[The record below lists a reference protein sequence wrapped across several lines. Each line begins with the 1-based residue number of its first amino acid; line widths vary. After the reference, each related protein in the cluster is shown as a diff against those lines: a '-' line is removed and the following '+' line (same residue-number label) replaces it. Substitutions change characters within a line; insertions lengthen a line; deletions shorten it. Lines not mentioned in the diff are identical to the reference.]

1 MSRSSLEAFLKK
13 IDAELNRDGSSEAWR
28 TKTGNKLTTTIT
40 VNTTT
45 ITKTIK
51 AAVSAATNV
60 SKNGDI
66 LIKDLGSKYTA
77 LTTALMDELRDNF
90 KDYFNVIL
98 LKKTQE
104 DESFKNLGELGIL
117 VTGFAGKFIEYTID
131 AYLNPEGLSLLL
143 EKSEKKD
150 EIPEPTLITL
160 FGSFTIMNF
169 NGLSSFY
176 ITYENEGEEFPIFFN
191 RQGLK
196 WKITQIEFPESLFD
210 DLKY

>member
-1 MSRSSLEAFLKK
+1 MKK
-13 IDAELNRDGSSEAWR
+13 ILFII
-28 TKTGNKLTTTIT
+28 LPVLLVLIY
-40 VNTTT
+40 
-45 ITKTIK
+45 IF
-51 AAVSAATNV
+51 SAMNSV
-60 SKNGDI
+60 HQIHKGIYYNDKK
-66 LIKDLGSKYTA
+66 LIKEYVEW
-77 LTTALMDELRDNF
+77 DELRDNF

-131 AYLNPEGLSLLL
+131 TYLNPEGLSLLL

-150 EIPEPTLITL
+150 EIPKPTLITFL
-160 FGSFTIMNF
+160 GSFTIMNF

-196 WKITQIEFPESLFD
+196 WKITQIEFPKSLFD
-210 DLKY
+210 DLK